1 MLALRCEERREG
13 GWGGWGCLCSRLL
26 RAAGGAWQQGEGTTR
41 QGPRWHSDGNILQ
54 LPSGSFVCF
63 IKQLQTLR
71 CFTAVYAALP
81 GGTFTTV
88 LYGQIICNIEAL
100 MTTWNY
106 PCFGYG
112 TLRRWQGQET
122 ALHGCRPVRVRLGGR
137 RRVTFGTRRLFL
149 FFFFLS
155 FPSRDSDTSH
165 TWDEMLPWS
174 NERQKNVQLNM
185 PESMSN
191 PHILHH

>member
-1 MLALRCEERREG
+1 MWGEKKGGRAG
-13 GWGGWGCLCSRLL
+13 GWEGWGCLCSCLL
-26 RAAGGAWQQGEGTTR
+26 RAAGEAWRRGEGTTR
-41 QGPRWHSDGNILQ
+41 QGPRWHSDGNTLQ

-100 MTTWNY
+100 MTTRNY
-106 PCFGYG
+106 PRFNYG

-122 ALHGCRPVRVRLGGR
+122 ALHGCRPVRVCLGGR
-137 RRVTFGTRRLFL
+137 RRVTFGTRRLFFL
-149 FFFFLS
+149 FFSL
-155 FPSRDSDTSH
+155 
-165 TWDEMLPWS
+165 
-174 NERQKNVQLNM
+174 ERRRHITHLRWNAAVKQWEAKERT
-185 PESMSN
+185 PE
-191 PHILHH
+191 HARIDV